1 MMNLIFWKKE
11 AVAAGGC
18 RCSRMSLG
26 CGTVEHSG
34 LERHSGLPQ
43 HSGSSQSVR
52 PSASERNEGFL
63 LFSEGVFQVGRGLA
77 LKGSFTQGGAF
88 LLGWCLSTFLP
99 YPRDLIKILK
109 FLSGMNKG
117 SIQFRRRRTE
127 YHPCEECGSDGGVER
142 T

>member
-77 LKGSFTQGGAF
+77 LKGSFTQGGSF
-88 LLGWCLSTFLP
+88 PSRLVSLHPSPPSKRF
-99 YPRDLIKILK
+99 DKDFK
-109 FLSGMNKG
+109 VS
-117 SIQFRRRRTE
+117 FRHE
-127 YHPCEECGSDGGVER
+127 
-142 T
+142 